1 MSKPNPRRLSGKLQS
16 LRHRWSRAPGLP
28 AAAVLSV
35 ERAQAAIDAEKV
47 VFRDRFYTPVV
58 TLFIFLGQ
66 VLDADQSC
74 RQAVARF
81 IAWLISQCRPAC
93 SAETRAY
100 CAARQRLPEG
110 TLSRL
115 TRDTGKQL
123 HDKYRQRW
131 HWHRHAVKLL
141 DGSTV
146 TAPDTK
152 ANQEA
157 YPQHRGQKPG
167 LGFPL
172 IRMVV
177 LFSLAVGTVLDAA
190 FCPYKGKQTGESALW
205 RTLRHNLEP
214 GDILLADRYHCSYW
228 EMAEALQRGT
238 HVVARLNQRR
248 KNDLRRGKRL
258 GKDDYLMTWTKYKTC
273 PEWMDKAT
281 YKAIPPTMSV
291 RVIRIKVPKGRNR
304 MREAWVATTL
314 LDPSAYSKGE
324 IAALYHRRWEVEVDL
339 RSLKQTLQMDMLRCK
354 TPDMLHK
361 ELWANFLVYNLLR
374 TVLAQA
380 AEAHERKPWEIS
392 FKGAMQT
399 LNAFASVLMDS
410 SPEHWAQIYKELL
423 AAIASHRVGNR
434 PDRLEPRAKK
444 RRPKPYPLLRKPRQ
458 QERERLAKGK

>member
-1 MSKPNPRRLSGKLQS
+1 
-16 LRHRWSRAPGLP
+16 LP

-35 ERAQAAIDAEKV
+35 EQAQAAIDAEKV

-74 RQAVARF
+74 RQAVSRF
-81 IAWLISQCRPAC
+81 IAWLISQCRQAC

-100 CAARQRLPEG
+100 CQARKRLPEG
-110 TLSRL
+110 ALSRL

-131 HWHRHAVKLL
+131 HWHGHAVKLL
-141 DGSTV
+141 DGSSAL
-146 TAPDTK
+146 APDTC
-152 ANQEA
+152 ANQKA
-157 YPQHRGQKPG
+157 YPQSRSQKPG

-177 LFSLAVGTVLDAA
+177 VFSLAVGTVLDAA
-190 FCPYKGKQTGESALW
+190 FCPFEGKHTGETALW
-205 RTLRHNLEP
+205 RMLRHNLEP

-238 HVVARLNQRR
+238 QVVARLHQRR
-248 KNDLRRGKRL
+248 KNDFRRGQRL
-258 GKDDYLMTWTKYKTC
+258 GKDDYLMTWTKYRSC
-273 PEWMDKAT
+273 PKWMHKAT
-281 YKAIPPTMSV
+281 YKAIPQSMTV
-291 RVIRIKVPKGRNR
+291 RVIRILVPKGRNR
-304 MREAWVATTL
+304 MRKAWVATTL

-324 IAALYHRRWEVEVDL
+324 IAALYRRRWEVEVDL

-361 ELWANFLVYNLLR
+361 ELWAHFLVYNLLR

-392 FKGAMQT
+392 FKGALQT
-399 LNAFASVLMDS
+399 LNAFAPILMN
-410 SPEHWAQIYKELL
+410 SPPERWAEIYKELL
-423 AAIASHRVGNR
+423 AASASHRVGNR
-434 PDRLEPRAKK
+434 PDRQEPRAKK
-444 RRPKPYPLLRKPRQ
+444 RRPKHYPLLRKPRQ
-458 QERERLAKGK
+458 KERERLVNGK

>member
-1 MSKPNPRRLSGKLQS
+1 
-16 LRHRWSRAPGLP
+16 LP

-35 ERAQAAIDAEKV
+35 EQAQAAIDAEKV

-81 IAWLISQCRPAC
+81 IAWLISQCRQAC
-93 SAETRAY
+93 SAETSAY
-100 CAARQRLPEG
+100 CAARKRLPEG
-110 TLSRL
+110 ALSRL

-131 HWHRHAVKLL
+131 HWHGHAVKLL
-141 DGSTV
+141 DGSIV
-146 TAPDTK
+146 TGPDTK

-157 YPQHRGQKPG
+157 YPQHSGQKSG
-167 LGFPL
+167 LGFPM

-190 FCPYKGKQTGESALW
+190 FCPYQGKQTGETALW
-205 RTLRHNLEP
+205 RLLRHNMEP

-228 EMAEALQRGT
+228 EMVEALQHGT
-238 HVVARLNQRR
+238 HVVARLHQRR
-248 KNDLRRGKRL
+248 KNDFRRGKRL
-258 GKDDYLMTWTKYKTC
+258 GKDDYLMTWTKYRTC

-281 YKAIPPTMSV
+281 YKAIPESITM

-304 MREAWVATTL
+304 MREALVATTL

-324 IAALYHRRWEVEVDL
+324 IAALYRRRWAVEVDL
-339 RSLKQTLQMDMLRCK
+339 RSLKQTLQMDILRCK
-354 TPDMLHK
+354 TPDMLRK
-361 ELWANFLVYNLLR
+361 ELWAHFLVYNLLR
-374 TVLAQA
+374 TILAQA
-380 AEAHERKPWEIS
+380 AEAHEREPWEIS

-399 LNAFASVLMDS
+399 LNAFASVLLDS
-410 SPEHWAQIYKELL
+410 FPERWAEIYKELL

-434 PDRLEPRAKK
+434 PDRQEPRAKK
-444 RRPKPYPLLRKPRQ
+444 RRPKPYPLLREPRQ